1 MKTRILTLILLLFLD
16 AACAFAQADRHE
28 VRRGNRLFGKENW
41 KEAELSYR
49 KALVKDSLSV
59 AGRYNLASALYRQ
72 ENYEGA
78 REVMQSFEGQQMS
91 SDQSYN
97 AGDIALQLK
106 DYAGAVEAFR
116 NSLLLNPGDLDAKE
130 NYIYAKKMLENQQQ
144 QQQGGGQDRQD
155 QDGQDDEESQDKNDD
170 GGQQPQDRPQDQPD
184 GFARLPVI
192 EGKRL
197 FPRHMEQQVALAD
210 AAPQNRLDGVHT
222 AGVVLRN
229 AYQLLILR
237 KMNVQQLDGI

>member
-59 AGRYNLASALYRQ
+59 AGRYNLASTLYRQ
-72 ENYEGA
+72 DNFEGA

-144 QQQGGGQDRQD
+144 QQQGGGPQPQDR
-155 QDGQDDEESQDKNDD
+155 DGQDDEESQDKNDD
-170 GGQQPQDRPQDQPD
+170 GGQQPQDRPQNQPGQD
-184 GFARLPVI
+184 SGDSGDNGSAISPQQAQQMLNAVQAS
-192 EGKRL
+192 
-197 FPRHMEQQVALAD
+197 EQKTRDKVD
-210 AAPQNRLDGVHT
+210 REKAAMLKSRQKEKNW
-222 AGVVLRN
+222 
-229 AYQLLILR
+229 
-237 KMNVQQLDGI
+237 

>member
-59 AGRYNLASALYRQ
+59 AGRYNLASTLYRQ
-72 ENYEGA
+72 DNFEGA

-144 QQQGGGQDRQD
+144 QQHGGGQQPQDR
-155 QDGQDDEESQDKNDD
+155 DGQDDEESQDKNDD
-170 GGQQPQDRPQDQPD
+170 GGQQPQDRPQNQPGQD
-184 GFARLPVI
+184 SGDSGDNGSAISPQQAQQMLNAVQAS
-192 EGKRL
+192 
-197 FPRHMEQQVALAD
+197 EQKTRDKVD
-210 AAPQNRLDGVHT
+210 REKAAMLKSRQKEKNW
-222 AGVVLRN
+222 
-229 AYQLLILR
+229 
-237 KMNVQQLDGI
+237 

>member
-59 AGRYNLASALYRQ
+59 AGRYNLASTLYRQ
-72 ENYEGA
+72 DNFEGA

-106 DYAGAVEAFR
+106 DYVGAVEAFR
-116 NSLLLNPGDLDAKE
+116 NSLLQNPGDLDAKE

-144 QQQGGGQDRQD
+144 QQQGGGQDKQD
-155 QDGQDDEESQDKNDD
+155 QDGQDDEESHDKNDD
-170 GGQQPQDRPQDQPD
+170 GGQQPQNRPQYQPD
-184 GFARLPVI
+184 QDSGDSGDNGSAISPQQAQQMLNAVQAS
-192 EGKRL
+192 
-197 FPRHMEQQVALAD
+197 EQKTRDKVD
-210 AAPQNRLDGVHT
+210 REKAAMLKSRQKEKNW
-222 AGVVLRN
+222 
-229 AYQLLILR
+229 
-237 KMNVQQLDGI
+237 

>member
-78 REVMQSFEGQQMS
+78 REVMQSFEGQEMS

-130 NYIYAKKMLENQQQ
+130 NYIYAKKMLENRQQQ
-144 QQQGGGQDRQD
+144 QQQGGGQQPQDR
-155 QDGQDDEESQDKNDD
+155 DGQDDEENQDKNDD
-170 GGQQPQDRPQDQPD
+170 GGQQPQDRPQNQPGQD
-184 GFARLPVI
+184 SGNSGDNGSAISPQQAQQMLNAVQAS
-192 EGKRL
+192 
-197 FPRHMEQQVALAD
+197 EQKTRDKVD
-210 AAPQNRLDGVHT
+210 REKAAMLKSRQKEKNW
-222 AGVVLRN
+222 
-229 AYQLLILR
+229 
-237 KMNVQQLDGI
+237 

>member
-1 MKTRILTLILLLFLD
+1 MKTRILTLMLLLFLD

-78 REVMQSFEGQQMS
+78 REVMQSFEGQEMS

-116 NSLLLNPGDLDAKE
+116 NSLLQNPGDLDAKE

-144 QQQGGGQDRQD
+144 QQQGGGQDKQD

-170 GGQQPQDRPQDQPD
+170 GGPGQDSGDSGDNGSAISPQQAQQMLNAVQASEQKTRDKVDR
-184 GFARLPVI
+184 
-192 EGKRL
+192 EK
-197 FPRHMEQQVALAD
+197 
-210 AAPQNRLDGVHT
+210 AAMLKSRQKEKNW
-222 AGVVLRN
+222 
-229 AYQLLILR
+229 
-237 KMNVQQLDGI
+237 

>member
-78 REVMQSFEGQQMS
+78 REVMQSFEGQEMS

-144 QQQGGGQDRQD
+144 QQQGGGQQPQDR
-155 QDGQDDEESQDKNDD
+155 DGQDDEESQDKNDD
-170 GGQQPQDRPQDQPD
+170 GGQQPQNRPQNQPGQD
-184 GFARLPVI
+184 SGDSGDNGSAISPQQAQQMLNAVQAS
-192 EGKRL
+192 
-197 FPRHMEQQVALAD
+197 EQKTRDKVD
-210 AAPQNRLDGVHT
+210 REKAAMLKSRQKEKNW
-222 AGVVLRN
+222 
-229 AYQLLILR
+229 
-237 KMNVQQLDGI
+237 

>member
-1 MKTRILTLILLLFLD
+1 MKTRILTLILLLLLD

-41 KEAELSYR
+41 EEAELSYR

-59 AGRYNLASALYRQ
+59 AGRYNLASTLYRQ
-72 ENYEGA
+72 DNFEGA

-144 QQQGGGQDRQD
+144 QQQGAGQQPQDR
-155 QDGQDDEESQDKNDD
+155 DGQDDEESQDKNDD
-170 GGQQPQDRPQDQPD
+170 GGQQPQNQ
-184 GFARLPVI
+184 
-192 EGKRL
+192 
-197 FPRHMEQQVALAD
+197 
-210 AAPQNRLDGVHT
+210 PQNQPGQDSGDTGDNGSAISPQQAQQML
-222 AGVVLRN
+222 N
-229 AYQLLILR
+229 A
-237 KMNVQQLDGI
+237 VQASEQKTRDKVDREKAAMLKSRQKEKNW

>member
-59 AGRYNLASALYRQ
+59 AGRYNLASTLYRQ
-72 ENYEGA
+72 DNFEGA

-130 NYIYAKKMLENQQQ
+130 NYIYAKKMLENRQQ
-144 QQQGGGQDRQD
+144 QQQGGGQQPQDR
-155 QDGQDDEESQDKNDD
+155 DGQDDEESQDKNDD
-170 GGQQPQDRPQDQPD
+170 GGQQPQDRPQNQPGQD
-184 GFARLPVI
+184 SGDSGDNGSAISPQQAQQMLNAVQAS
-192 EGKRL
+192 
-197 FPRHMEQQVALAD
+197 EQKTRDKVD
-210 AAPQNRLDGVHT
+210 REKAAMLKSRQKEKNW
-222 AGVVLRN
+222 
-229 AYQLLILR
+229 
-237 KMNVQQLDGI
+237 

>member
-1 MKTRILTLILLLFLD
+1 MKTRILTLMLLLFLD

-59 AGRYNLASALYRQ
+59 AGRFNLASALYRQ
-72 ENYEGA
+72 ENFEGA
-78 REVMQSFEGQQMS
+78 REVMQSFEGQEMS

-155 QDGQDDEESQDKNDD
+155 QDGRDDEESQDKNDD
-170 GGQQPQDRPQDQPD
+170 RGQQPQDQPD
-184 GFARLPVI
+184 QDSGDSGDNGSAISPQQAQQMLNAVQAS
-192 EGKRL
+192 
-197 FPRHMEQQVALAD
+197 EQKTRDKVD
-210 AAPQNRLDGVHT
+210 REKAAMLKSRQKEKNW
-222 AGVVLRN
+222 
-229 AYQLLILR
+229 
-237 KMNVQQLDGI
+237 

>member
-1 MKTRILTLILLLFLD
+1 MKTRILTLMLLLFLD

-78 REVMQSFEGQQMS
+78 REVMQSFEGQEMS

-170 GGQQPQDRPQDQPD
+170 GGQQPQNQPD
-184 GFARLPVI
+184 QDSGDSGDNGSAISPQQAQQMLNAVQAS
-192 EGKRL
+192 
-197 FPRHMEQQVALAD
+197 EQKTRDKVD
-210 AAPQNRLDGVHT
+210 REKAAMLKSRQKEKNW
-222 AGVVLRN
+222 
-229 AYQLLILR
+229 
-237 KMNVQQLDGI
+237 

>member
-1 MKTRILTLILLLFLD
+1 MKTRILTLMLLLFLD

-59 AGRYNLASALYRQ
+59 AGRYNLASTLYRQ
-72 ENYEGA
+72 DNFEGA
-78 REVMQSFEGQQMS
+78 REVMQSLEGQQMS

-144 QQQGGGQDRQD
+144 QQQGGGQQPQDR
-155 QDGQDDEESQDKNDD
+155 DGQDDEESQDKNDD
-170 GGQQPQDRPQDQPD
+170 GGQQPQNRPQNQPNQD
-184 GFARLPVI
+184 IGDSGDNGSAISPQQAQQMLNAVQAS
-192 EGKRL
+192 
-197 FPRHMEQQVALAD
+197 EQKTRDKVD
-210 AAPQNRLDGVHT
+210 REKAAMLKSRQKEKNW
-222 AGVVLRN
+222 
-229 AYQLLILR
+229 
-237 KMNVQQLDGI
+237 

>member
-1 MKTRILTLILLLFLD
+1 MKTRILTLILLLLLD

-59 AGRYNLASALYRQ
+59 AGRYNLASTLYRQ
-72 ENYEGA
+72 DNFEGA

-144 QQQGGGQDRQD
+144 QQQGGGQQPQDR
-155 QDGQDDEESQDKNDD
+155 DGQDDEESQDKNDD
-170 GGQQPQDRPQDQPD
+170 GGQQPQDRPQNQPGQD
-184 GFARLPVI
+184 SGDSGDNGSAISPQQAQQMLNAVQAS
-192 EGKRL
+192 
-197 FPRHMEQQVALAD
+197 EQKTRDKVD
-210 AAPQNRLDGVHT
+210 REKAAMLKSRQKEKNW
-222 AGVVLRN
+222 
-229 AYQLLILR
+229 
-237 KMNVQQLDGI
+237 

>member
-59 AGRYNLASALYRQ
+59 AGRYNLASTLYRQ
-72 ENYEGA
+72 DNFEGA

-130 NYIYAKKMLENQQQ
+130 NYIYAKKMLENRQQ
-144 QQQGGGQDRQD
+144 QQQGGGQQPQDR
-155 QDGQDDEESQDKNDD
+155 DGQDDEESQDKNDD
-170 GGQQPQDRPQDQPD
+170 GGQQPQDRPQNQPGQDSGDSGDD
-184 GFARLPVI
+184 GSAISPQQAQQMLNAVQAS
-192 EGKRL
+192 
-197 FPRHMEQQVALAD
+197 EQKTRDKVD
-210 AAPQNRLDGVHT
+210 REKAAMLKSRQKEKNW
-222 AGVVLRN
+222 
-229 AYQLLILR
+229 
-237 KMNVQQLDGI
+237 

>member
-72 ENYEGA
+72 ENFEGA
-78 REVMQSFEGQQMS
+78 REVMQSFEGQEMS

-97 AGDIALQLK
+97 AGDIKILE
-106 DYAGAVEAFR
+106 G
-116 NSLLLNPGDLDAKE
+116 LDAVR
-130 NYIYAKKMLENQQQ
+130 M
-144 QQQGGGQDRQD
+144 
-155 QDGQDDEESQDKNDD
+155 
-170 GGQQPQDRPQDQPD
+170 RPASVFTRSRSSLALARRRCASWMPSSSFETVFLSCLTFPFSEIVLMKTSTITTKTMR
-184 GFARLPVI
+184 GRSVVMVRLPSLFMSPVASAIAMQPTRSRANPAVSAVI
-192 EGKRL
+192 
-197 FPRHMEQQVALAD
+197 
-210 AAPQNRLDGVHT
+210 
-222 AGVVLRN
+222 
-229 AYQLLILR
+229 I
-237 KMNVQQLDGI
+237 

>member
-1 MKTRILTLILLLFLD
+1 MKTRILTLILLLLLD

-72 ENYEGA
+72 DNFEGA

-144 QQQGGGQDRQD
+144 QQQGGGQQPQDR
-155 QDGQDDEESQDKNDD
+155 DGQDDEESQDKNDD
-170 GGQQPQDRPQDQPD
+170 GGQQPQDRPQNQPGQDSGNSGDD
-184 GFARLPVI
+184 GSAISPQQAQQMLNAVQAS
-192 EGKRL
+192 
-197 FPRHMEQQVALAD
+197 EQKTRDKVD
-210 AAPQNRLDGVHT
+210 REKAAMLKSRQKEKNW
-222 AGVVLRN
+222 
-229 AYQLLILR
+229 
-237 KMNVQQLDGI
+237 

>member
-78 REVMQSFEGQQMS
+78 REVMQSFEGQDMS

-155 QDGQDDEESQDKNDD
+155 DEESQDKNDD
-170 GGQQPQDRPQDQPD
+170 GGQQPQNRPQDQPD
-184 GFARLPVI
+184 QDSGDSGDNGSAISPQQAQQMLNAVQAS
-192 EGKRL
+192 
-197 FPRHMEQQVALAD
+197 EQKTRDKVD
-210 AAPQNRLDGVHT
+210 REKAAKLKSRQKEKNW
-222 AGVVLRN
+222 
-229 AYQLLILR
+229 
-237 KMNVQQLDGI
+237 

>member
-78 REVMQSFEGQQMS
+78 REVMQSFEGQEMS

-170 GGQQPQDRPQDQPD
+170 GGQQPQDQPD
-184 GFARLPVI
+184 QDSGDSGDNGSAISPQQAQQMLNAVQAS
-192 EGKRL
+192 
-197 FPRHMEQQVALAD
+197 EQKTRDKVD
-210 AAPQNRLDGVHT
+210 REKAAMLKSRQKEKNW
-222 AGVVLRN
+222 
-229 AYQLLILR
+229 
-237 KMNVQQLDGI
+237 